1 MRRTTPEYMREH
13 YFLLPKILFSHELNY
28 MDIAV
33 FVFLRHG
40 ESRRYKPGW
49 PTLKG
54 ITRGARLCE
63 NSVRNALRRLGNE
76 RLIENGQTVFNGMDA
91 QQCSGRYFFLP
102 RQIVFLD
109 LTSKELAIYA
119 YLMYLE
125 DRFTNQCW
133 PSYKTIGKHV
143 GVKSSNTVRKFVRML
158 EWKALIF
165 TEPTFL
171 LQADGTIRNANLRY
185 TIRPITDAL
194 DFRHQRQLRLL
205 EQNTQAQFAQQQV
218 LAYTAQHPETRL
230 TASFAGVEE

>member
-1 MRRTTPEYMREH
+1 MRKTTPEYMCKH
-13 YFLLPKILFSHELNY
+13 YFLLPKKLFLCNLNY

-54 ITRGARLCE
+54 ITRGTRLCE
-63 NSVRNALRRLGNE
+63 NSVRNALRSLGNE
-76 RLIENGQTVFNGMDA
+76 RLIENGQTVFNGRDA
-91 QQCSGRYFFLP
+91 QQCSGRYFFL
-102 RQIVFLD
+102 
-109 LTSKELAIYA
+109 
-119 YLMYLE
+119 

-143 GVKSSNTVRKFVRML
+143 GVKSSNTIRKFVRML

-171 LQADGTIRNANLRY
+171 TQADGSVRNANLRY

-194 DFRHQRQLRLL
+194 DFRHRKQLQLL
-205 EQNTQAQFAQQQV
+205 EQNAQAQFAQQQV
-218 LAYTAQHPETRL
+218 PQMRL
-230 TASFAGVEE
+230 THHLRL